1 MEDIS
6 ETPPKDINP
15 YSTLNL
21 TPSASAAE
29 VRTAYKKL
37 ALKHH
42 PDKAEASQKSTA
54 HNTFQNIA
62 FAYAILSSP
71 HRRTLYDTTGSTSET
86 LSSLS
91 DDDDFNWLSFFRA
104 QYSAISASTFS
115 DFSASYK
122 RSAEERKDLLAAY
135 SQYEG
140 RMNKVYEV
148 VMLSN
153 PIDDEERFRGIID
166 EAIEKREAE
175 GYKAYVK
182 EPQHSITA
190 RMKKARREAEYAE
203 QQKRANARYKSIFG
217 GDGKGASEID
227 GSAVDAGDG
236 DADLEGGE
244 PLTNREKKS
253 MRGYGDLGDLA
264 AMIQSRNK
272 ARGETFLDSLE
283 AKYAGASTSGKGT
296 KRKAE
301 EEPDEEAFQK
311 TRVKLAQ
318 AKDDCQ
324 EKAKPNGQAGNRA
337 KAASRGRNA
346 KAAVVKED
354 FKEDDD
360 DADEDI
366 DLENESEDDK
376 DGVVSE
382 DESEEEE
389 VKPKAKPKTQ
399 AKAQKGRAKKATAP
413 AAKRNTRSRVKH

>member
-15 YSTLNL
+15 YTTLNL
-21 TPSASAAE
+21 TSSASAAE

-42 PDKAEASQKSTA
+42 PDKAEPSQKSTA

-91 DDDDFNWLSFFRA
+91 DDDDFNWLSFFRT
-104 QYSAISASTFS
+104 QYSAISASSLS

-122 RSAEERKDLLAAY
+122 SSAEERKDLLAAY

-140 RMNKVYEV
+140 RLNKVYEV

-153 PIDDEERFRGIID
+153 PLDDEERFRGIID
-166 EAIEKREAE
+166 EAIEKGEVE

-182 EPQHSITA
+182 EPQHSRMA
-190 RMKKARREAEYAE
+190 RMKKAKKEAEYAE
-203 QQKRANARYKSIFG
+203 QQKRTDTKYKSIFG
-217 GDGKGASEID
+217 GDGKGASEVD
-227 GSAVDAGDG
+227 GSAVDGG
-236 DADLEGGE
+236 GRDADVEGGE

-253 MRGYGDLGDLA
+253 VRGHGDLDNLA

-272 ARGETFLDSLE
+272 TRGETFLDSLE
-283 AKYAGASTSGKGT
+283 AKYAGASTRGKGT

-301 EEPDEEAFQK
+301 EEPDEDAFQK
-311 TRVKLAQ
+311 TRAKLAK
-318 AKDDCQ
+318 AKDDRQ
-324 EKAKPNGQAGNRA
+324 EKAKPNGKAGNKT
-337 KAASRGRNA
+337 KAASRSRNA
-346 KAAVVKED
+346 KAAVVGGDVEEEEAGD
-354 FKEDDD
+354 
-360 DADEDI
+360 DEDI
-366 DLENESEDDK
+366 DLEEKSEDDH
-376 DGVVSE
+376 DEVISE

-389 VKPKAKPKTQ
+389 VKPKAKPKLK
-399 AKAQKGRAKKATAP
+399 AKAPKRQAKKATAP
-413 AAKRNTRSRVKH
+413 AAKRNTRSRVKQ